1 MSQYPNGVRV
11 ISERTL
17 DNKTI
22 KLTDDNEAIE
32 VQVSDAENNA
42 VKVKEDGIYVE
53 QGFVP
58 DLVIT
63 DLDGVPIGKIVS
75 FKQG

>member
-1 MSQYPNGVRV
+1 MSQFPNGVRV

-22 KLTDDNEAIE
+22 KLTDDQDAIE

-53 QGFVP
+53 QGPAP
-58 DLVIT
+58 DLIIT
-63 DLDGVPIGKIVS
+63 DLDDVPIGKIVS
-75 FKQG
+75 FK